1 MTNED
6 QDAIVGRT
14 VRQLRDVKEKLAKLK
29 SKAHLLGDAFNTVSY
44 HFQNKPELLRFERED
59 TDTRFIERREDWNAH
74 RGNSEPHI
82 PSKDD
87 LDISKVIAIRDE
99 IRVCLL

>member
-59 TDTRFIERREDWNAH
+59 TDTRFIERREDW
-74 RGNSEPHI
+74 
-82 PSKDD
+82 
-87 LDISKVIAIRDE
+87 IAE
-99 IRVCLL
+99 ILNPIFRPRMTLTSPKSSLFATK